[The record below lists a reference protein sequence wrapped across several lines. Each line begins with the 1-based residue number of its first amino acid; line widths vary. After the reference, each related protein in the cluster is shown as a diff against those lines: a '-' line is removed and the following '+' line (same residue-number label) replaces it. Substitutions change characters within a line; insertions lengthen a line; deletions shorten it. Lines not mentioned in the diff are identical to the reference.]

1 MKISSKCN
9 VELIIFQERT
19 QSTMPLTGLRLASQ
33 TRLNLQNITEQ
44 VMKTM
49 DSHSM
54 YYFFESDSFYIYRL
68 SQTNCPYDA
77 PSELIAIGGQLMNIC
92 VNLIQVIQISIN
104 LNPVPFS
111 NSEGVL

>member
-1 MKISSKCN
+1 MKISSKFN

-33 TRLNLQNITEQ
+33 TRLNQQNITEQ

-54 YYFFESDSFYIYRL
+54 YYFFKATASIYTSDGSRTFPSWDVPGR
-68 SQTNCPYDA
+68 SQDGTGRD
-77 PSELIAIGGQLMNIC
+77 GT
-92 VNLIQVIQISIN
+92 
-104 LNPVPFS
+104 
-111 NSEGVL
+111 